1 MYQLA
6 GPITRVG
13 MRYIPAVGR
22 GLGTV
27 LTYLGVDA
35 AADFIAD
42 LVKSTGRSDWTM
54 GNFSDKFG
62 EFVGANPGRMIP
74 IVEAAIR
81 ALGSE
86 QVLAMLEGIDLS
98 DYDDAE
104 RRQVRAIIDVL
115 EETEH
120 IVADSTGDGNLDT
133 VWGEDKEEFEKNKLS
148 NEVALGYVKTLCS
161 FFGTPDDVRALR
173 EALFKIEDEHITLY
187 EDMVKLIG

>member
-6 GPITRVG
+6 APLSRVG
-13 MRYIPAVGR
+13 MRFIPSIGR

-62 EFVGANPGRMIP
+62 EFVGSNPGRMIP
-74 IVEAAIR
+74 IIEAAIR

-86 QVLAMLEGIDLS
+86 RVLNMIEGIDLKDYSS
-98 DYDDAE
+98 DE
-104 RRQVRAIIDVL
+104 RDQVRAIIDVL

-120 IVADSTGDGNLDT
+120 TVATVTGDGNLDT
-133 VWGEDKEEFEKNKLS
+133 VWGEDKDDFQEQKIS
-148 NEVALGYVKTLCS
+148 NEIALGYVKTLCA

-173 EALFKIEDEHITLY
+173 EAFFKVEDEHIEMY
-187 EDMVKLIG
+187 EDMVKLLG